1 MGENLTKTYAEAM
14 IAEALYRSMAITL
27 NPEAS
32 LALIKSDV
40 NEIIFMRDHHLQLF
54 AALIFVLIST
64 VNCKKVDA
72 EYKDGDFTVKITI

>member
-1 MGENLTKTYAEAM
+1 MTEAQKKTYAEAM
-14 IAEALYRSMAITL
+14 IAETLYRSLFITL
-27 NPEAS
+27 DPKAS

-54 AALIFVLIST
+54 AALIFVLTNT

-72 EYKDGDFTVKITI
+72 EYKDGDFNVEITI